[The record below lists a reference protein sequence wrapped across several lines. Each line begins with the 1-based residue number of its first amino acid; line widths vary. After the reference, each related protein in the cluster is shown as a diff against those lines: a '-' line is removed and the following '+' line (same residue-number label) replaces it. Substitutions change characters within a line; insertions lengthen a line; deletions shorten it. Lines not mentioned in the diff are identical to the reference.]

1 MADVIIKQYSTRISE
16 SRDRTYFL
24 KSEIDN
30 ALEKSASILKV
41 EILDNSSN
49 IYAIYCFYLGKKDYA
64 SKTRFYYYWP
74 DTSDINYG
82 IVASENSFK
91 WTGTNYTYSES
102 DGYYYHDVS
111 GEPE

>member
-1 MADVIIKQYSTRISE
+1 MADVIIKQYSTKISE

-49 IYAIYCFYLGKKDYA
+49 IYAMYCFYLGKISS
-64 SKTRFYYYWP
+64 SKTYYYWP

-82 IVASENSFK
+82 VVASENSFK